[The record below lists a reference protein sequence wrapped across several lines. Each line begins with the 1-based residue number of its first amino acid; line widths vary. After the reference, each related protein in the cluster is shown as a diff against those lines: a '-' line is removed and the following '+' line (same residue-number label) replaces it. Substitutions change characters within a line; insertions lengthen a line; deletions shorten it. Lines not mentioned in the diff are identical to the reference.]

1 MKTKLLGCF
10 RKLVL
15 PAALG
20 LVAIAIGAGPA
31 AATYP
36 GANGRIVFATGT
48 NELWSVRPDGSG
60 LQLLTT
66 VVAPPG
72 VSSFASYPSFS
83 ADGSK
88 IAVML
93 NELDR
98 PTPCDPGGINGGSGP
113 CRALV
118 LMNADGS
125 NQQVV
130 YQSEDIASLQLSLSP
145 DGREIAF
152 TKVTSGSSEQI
163 FAIDSGGRHLRPLT
177 RQHPREPA
185 TDTGAT
191 WSPDGATIAFE
202 SNRDQA
208 LTGHSWSL
216 FSADART
223 RRIARV
229 IPGSMNNDLEPDWS
243 PSGNRIAFLRTF
255 GFPDY
260 RIVTVDRNGSNE
272 QQVVGGF
279 PAEQPVWSPEGNEI
293 LYQSN
298 GLWVVDVNGS
308 NPHQIVF
315 GGVIRGYCWEPVN

>member
-1 MKTKLLGCF
+1 MKTTLLGCF
-10 RKLVL
+10 RKLVF

-36 GANGRIVFATGT
+36 GANGRIVFTTGT
-48 NELWSVRPDGSG
+48 NDLWSVLDDGSG
-60 LQLLTT
+60 LELLTT

-113 CRALV
+113 CRALI

-163 FAIDSGGRHLRPLT
+163 HDRRGWKTPSRSHQATPPRACDGHRRDVVAGRSDDCLRV
-177 RQHPREPA
+177 
-185 TDTGAT
+185 
-191 WSPDGATIAFE
+191 E
-202 SNRDQA
+202 SR
-208 LTGHSWSL
+208 
-216 FSADART
+216 
-223 RRIARV
+223 
-229 IPGSMNNDLEPDWS
+229 
-243 PSGNRIAFLRTF
+243 
-255 GFPDY
+255 
-260 RIVTVDRNGSNE
+260 
-272 QQVVGGF
+272 
-279 PAEQPVWSPEGNEI
+279 
-293 LYQSN
+293 
-298 GLWVVDVNGS
+298 
-308 NPHQIVF
+308 
-315 GGVIRGYCWEPVN
+315 